1 VRIAGTAYL
10 IAMEKRE
17 AQEFYD
23 QNITSLEKSSE
34 GEIEHSFLAPQL
46 KKMCKEK
53 TTFVRF

>member
-1 VRIAGTAYL
+1 
-10 IAMEKRE
+10 MEKRE

-46 KKMCKEK
+46 KEMCKEK